1 MGKSDFK
8 KMNCYDEII
17 DERAALDKFY
27 DAAAQD
33 QPSNGKKK
41 TKVKTKK
48 SNHKHIYEQVLVHY
62 EDFFTICRADHCTI
76 CGKINNVQTGICF
89 KTENGYYQHLTNE
102 EILEE
107 YKNLPLIEGG
117 KFF

>member
-8 KMNCYDEII
+8 KMNGWDEII
-17 DERAALDKFY
+17 DERAALNKFY
-27 DAAAQD
+27 DTAAQD

-41 TKVKTKK
+41 TKVKPKK

-62 EDFFTICRADHCTI
+62 EDFSTICRADRCTI
-76 CGKINNVQTGICF
+76 CGKINNVDTGTCVNV
-89 KTENGYYQHLTNE
+89 ENGHYRALTNE
-102 EILEE
+102 EILEK
-107 YKNLPLIEGG
+107 YKDLPLIEGG